1 MTMKQTLFLGL
12 TLGSLA
18 ACQTTPPSSFNV
30 VEGDARQT
38 CQVKKAF
45 ETTAFGA
52 DFEAEADRLMAH
64 MTERNIAPGAV
75 IRITQKG
82 KTVFNKAYGYA
93 DLESE
98 KPMETDSLFRIYS
111 MTKAVTTM
119 AALQLVE
126 NGKIALDDPISAYLP
141 EFADVQVRA
150 NEEATETRAPER
162 APTVR
167 DLITHTSGLTY
178 RTGVKQGPIP
188 SLYVELGV
196 PGGPGSAA
204 APTNGMD
211 PAMGNQAFVERI
223 VQAPLE
229 HDPGTVFTYSNSTDV
244 LGIIVAKVSGQS
256 LGEYMAE
263 NIFEP
268 AGMTDTSFQLDPAR
282 SEDFTSMYY
291 TESQAPREMKID
303 EYMSIDELEAITPTR
318 IDLWNRSLYMLP
330 QPIEF
335 GGAGL
340 VSDADDY
347 LAFTNALMEGKLI
360 SDEMWDAVR
369 SDQLPDAVDRSAT
382 WLDERTFG
390 LGFALRT
397 NPTNEG
403 ATFPHCGLYW
413 SGAAS
418 TYYWIDP
425 ETETTGVLMTQIIG
439 GNVRDYFGDLLE
451 AVYGKPN

>member
-1 MTMKQTLFLGL
+1 MPMKNTLLL
-12 TLGSLA
+12 SVTLASLA
-18 ACQTTPPSSFNV
+18 ACQTTPPPTFNV
-30 VEGDARQT
+30 VDGEMRQA
-38 CQVKKAF
+38 CQVTESF
-45 ETTAFGA
+45 TTTAFDEG
-52 DFEAEADRLMAH
+52 FEADADRLMSHLTA
-64 MTERNIAPGAV
+64 RNIAPGAV
-75 IRITQKG
+75 IRIDQNG
-82 KTVFNKAYGYA
+82 ESVFNKAYGYA

-98 KPMETDSLFRIYS
+98 KPMEKDSLFRIYS
-111 MTKAVTTM
+111 MTKAVTTI

-126 NGKIALDDPISAYLP
+126 AGKIALDAPISDYLP
-141 EFADVQVRA
+141 EFADVEVRA

-188 SLYVELGV
+188 SLYAELGV
-196 PGGPGSAA
+196 PGGPGSSD

-211 PAMGNQAFVERI
+211 PVIGNQAFIERI

-229 HDPGTVFTYSNSTDV
+229 HDPGTAFTYSNSTDV

-282 SEDFTSMYY
+282 AEDFTSLYY
-291 TESQAPREMKID
+291 TESQSPREMKID
-303 EYMSIDELEAITPTR
+303 EFMPIDELEAITPNR
-318 IDLWNRSLYMLP
+318 IDLWNRSFYFLP

-347 LAFTNALMEGKLI
+347 LAFTNALMDGTLI
-360 SDEMWDAVR
+360 SDEMWTAVR
-369 SDQLPDAVDRSAT
+369 TDQLPDAVDRRAT

-397 NPTNEG
+397 EPTYEM
-403 ATFPHCGLYW
+403 ATFPQCGLYW

-425 ETETTGVLMTQIIG
+425 ETQTTGVLMTQMIG

-451 AVYGKPN
+451 AVYGKPK